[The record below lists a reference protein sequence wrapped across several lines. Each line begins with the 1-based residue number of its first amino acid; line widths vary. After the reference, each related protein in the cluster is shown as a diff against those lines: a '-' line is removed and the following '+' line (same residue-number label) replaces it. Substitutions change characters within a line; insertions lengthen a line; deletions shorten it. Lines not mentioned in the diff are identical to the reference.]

1 MAFPSLLPLGS
12 GDFQRERNSSHLPGL
27 QLSVAANLPLTTE
40 RSPGPGPW
48 AGPSILLEL
57 DNIASFPCIYFY
69 SCHLFM
75 ATEADFSLK
84 VKFPVKVNLRRE
96 KKVGVKKKVK

>member
-1 MAFPSLLPLGS
+1 
-12 GDFQRERNSSHLPGL
+12 
-27 QLSVAANLPLTTE
+27 
-40 RSPGPGPW
+40 
-48 AGPSILLEL
+48 
-57 DNIASFPCIYFY
+57 
-69 SCHLFM
+69 M